1 MSRFP
6 HLVSMSFLYFYSFT
20 MIVKKNKIK
29 RTVTQKDRQRVVVKK
44 KTRKE
49 SGQNSLAR
57 FDRSLPSP
65 LLDIIPFE
73 RCWIVE
79 DRFITSRKGL
89 SFHTVF
95 CLLLSFL
102 CPFFSYFRL
111 GHCYAFSTSFSSLV
125 LCETFF
131 FFEIEGR
138 ITREREEEETRID
151 TSA

>member
-44 KTRKE
+44 KKTRKE

-73 RCWIVE
+73 RWIVE

-102 CPFFSYFRL
+102 CPFLIFDSVIVTRFQPLFRP
-111 GHCYAFSTSFSSLV
+111 SSCVRL
-125 LCETFF
+125 FF
-131 FFEIEGR
+131 F
-138 ITREREEEETRID
+138 
-151 TSA
+151 

>member
-1 MSRFP
+1 M
-6 HLVSMSFLYFYSFT
+6 
-20 MIVKKNKIK
+20 
-29 RTVTQKDRQRVVVKK
+29 TQKDRQRVVVKKK

-73 RCWIVE
+73 RWIVE

-102 CPFFSYFRL
+102 CPFLIFDSVIVTRFQALFRP
-111 GHCYAFSTSFSSLV
+111 SSCVRL
-125 LCETFF
+125 FF
-131 FFEIEGR
+131 LKLK
-138 ITREREEEETRID
+138 EE
-151 TSA
+151 